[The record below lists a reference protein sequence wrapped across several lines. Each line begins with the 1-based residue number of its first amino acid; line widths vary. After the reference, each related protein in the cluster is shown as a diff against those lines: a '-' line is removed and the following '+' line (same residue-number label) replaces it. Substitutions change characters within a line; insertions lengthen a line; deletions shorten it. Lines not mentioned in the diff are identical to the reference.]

1 LPLIA
6 RKGGPAQFFR
16 WGMDMDFDTI
26 TETLARRLAGGT
38 SRRSLLARIGLSLAA
53 APVFP
58 LLPVSRARAA
68 KPDPLIESRTAF
80 ARTAQTQDDTKC
92 DYWRYCAID
101 GDLCSCCGG
110 GIHTCPPG
118 TQPSP
123 TSWVGTCINPDNGK
137 AWLIAYRDCC
147 GTTVCGQCQC
157 DSTDRETQSYRP
169 QTNNDIIWCF
179 GLSSMTYHCSTA
191 VLVGEAQ

>member
-1 LPLIA
+1 MS
-6 RKGGPAQFFR
+6 KF
-16 WGMDMDFDTI
+16 DFDAV
-26 TETLARRLAGGT
+26 TETMLRKFAGRT
-38 SRRSLLARIGLSLAA
+38 SRRSILSRIGLAVVA

-58 LLPVSRARAA
+58 VLPVSRAEAA
-68 KPDPLIESRTAF
+68 KQDRSPEARTAF
-80 ARTAQTQDDTKC
+80 ARDAQTKDDTKC

-101 GDLCSCCGG
+101 GNLCSCCGG

-123 TSWVGTCINPDNGK
+123 TSWVGTCINPDTGK
-137 AWLIAYRDCC
+137 ANLIAYRDCC
-147 GTTVCGQCQC
+147 GTATCGQCDC
-157 DSTDRETQSYRP
+157 DTTDRETQAYRP

-179 GLSSMTYHCSTA
+179 GLSSMAYHCSTA